1 MLKIGYNV
9 ADLREMMRENFYYI
23 DRSIFLPILR
33 FD

>member
-9 ADLREMMRENFYYI
+9 ADLREMMREKFYYI